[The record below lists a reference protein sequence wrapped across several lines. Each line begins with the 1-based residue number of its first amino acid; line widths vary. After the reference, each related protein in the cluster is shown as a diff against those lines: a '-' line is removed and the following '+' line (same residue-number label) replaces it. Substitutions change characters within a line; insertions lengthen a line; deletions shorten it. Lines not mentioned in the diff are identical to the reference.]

1 MCVAYEGIILFGVIF
16 FFGYGFSALTQFKG
30 NSGVLRYAFQ
40 IFMFGVLTV
49 YFVWFWTSGRR
60 TLPMKT
66 MQVQL
71 VDKAGA
77 PVTARRAGARFI
89 LACTGWAVGLLL
101 AAQVHPLGLLVAL
114 LPFSWAL
121 FDAQHRTLYDV
132 LSGTRLVSE
141 PAERRGTPAG
151 GAGLNG

>member
-1 MCVAYEGIILFGVIF
+1 MCVAYEGVILFGVVF

-30 NSGVLRYAFQ
+30 SAGILRNAFQ
-40 IFMFGVLTV
+40 FFMFAVLAV
-49 YFVWFWTSGRR
+49 YFVWFWANGRR

-66 MQVQL
+66 MHVRL

-89 LACTGWAVGLLL
+89 LACTGWALGLLL
-101 AAQVHPLGLLVAL
+101 AAQMHPQGLLVALPLGLLVAM

-121 FDAQHRTLYDV
+121 FDAQRRTLYDV
-132 LSGTRLVSE
+132 LSGTRLISE
-141 PAERRGTPAG
+141 AR
-151 GAGLNG
+151 